1 MKEKHSEKIK
11 IVKVE
16 HTKKQNYSFVNS
28 LFSRNIFLSLFLG
41 IILAGL
47 FSTVFYALAV
57 WDGNPYAPGTQI
69 NPECAPT
76 DANCTVTP
84 GATYSFGTNNFSG
97 SGNFTTTGTGSFS
110 SLDLTLTA
118 LSVGNGG
125 TGTGTIPTS
134 GQLLI
139 GKADGTYA
147 VAGLTAGTNISI
159 TPGDGTI
166 TISAGS
172 AAETDPIVK
181 AINGIVKSNGTTIAA
196 AEAGVDYQ
204 SPLPVLDS
212 GKYLTNNGSTLSWGS
227 IDLSGY
233 VPTSTTVNG
242 HALSGN
248 ISVTASDVGLGNVT
262 NESKST
268 MFTSPTF
275 TGTVSGITST
285 MVGLGNVENTAL
297 STWTGSSS
305 LYTVKLNGSTLS
317 TSASGLKVSDST
329 FQPLA
334 ANLTSL
340 AGLATTVGLVKQTSA
355 NTFGID
361 TTAYM
366 SNPMDAIG
374 QIIYG
379 GASGVATKLAA
390 GLSGQILISGG
401 AGAPAWSTAT
411 YPSITT
417 ANQILYST
425 ANNTI
430 GASTG
435 LTYNGAGSG
444 TFTVGTGTEVLTVLS
459 TGQVGIG
466 NTAPTHALDI
476 VSSTLTPQFNIYYDP
491 TNYSS
496 FDVDASGNLAV
507 TSSGGNVTIG
517 GTLTVGASN
526 TAGTLATRYLN
537 GAPTESDANG
547 SLVIDSA
554 DGGRLYFRYG
564 NTWHYIAQTA
574 GFQIPDFETVDPIS
588 GDQIE
593 EGDIVLGMINQ
604 TFDDGALHGIWVKW
618 DSVKAQL
625 LAEARGELSQ
635 TGTLGAG
642 SVEGVETETLLDKV
656 TNVLLSLGI
665 SVKDGVANI
674 TTLAT
679 QKFSADT
686 ATIKGLEMVD
696 KATGDIYCTWIEN
709 GEWKKAKGNCGD
721 IVAESSI
728 VATSQ
733 ISENQAKSSAQ
744 PSVSVDQITQQVAQ
758 QIAEQQG
765 HVVEQ
770 VADQAARQA
779 SHQTAE
785 QIQQQSQEQS
795 IEIASVSDI
804 SDINVSSGSGLSDI
818 NLPDNIDVV
827 LSDNS
832 TQNLGITWDN
842 GTPEYNGSVAG
853 TYVFLGDLNL
863 KTGVANAANLKATAN
878 VVVTGVEISPEDEQL
893 PADAESQPLPEIIS
907 PSVGDLLE
915 SAGASLINGAWYF
928 VEWIFGA
935 FSKLINAF
943 FAHKN

>member
-1 MKEKHSEKIK
+1 MREERPEKLKIK
-11 IVKVE
+11 IVKMG
-16 HTKKQNYSFVNS
+16 HTKKRNFSFVNF
-28 LFSRNIFLSLFLG
+28 LFPKNIFLSLFLG
-41 IILAGL
+41 IIFAGL
-47 FSTVFYALAV
+47 FSAAFFAFAV
-57 WDGNPYAPGTQI
+57 WDNNPYAPGTQI

-110 SLDLTLTA
+110 SIDLTTTA

-125 TGTGTIPTS
+125 TGTGTTPTS

-139 GKADGTYA
+139 GKNDGTYA
-147 VAGLTAGTNISI
+147 VDGLTAGTNISI

-166 TISAGS
+166 TISAAGS

-181 AINGIVKSNGTTIAA
+181 AINGVVKSNGTTIAA
-196 AEAGVDYQ
+196 AAKGDADLILVDQ
-204 SPLPVLDS
+204 TGNS
-212 GKYLTNNGSTLSWGS
+212 GKFLTTNGSASSW
-227 IDLSGY
+227 
-233 VPTSTTVNG
+233 
-242 HALSGN
+242 A
-248 ISVTASDVGLGNVT
+248 
-262 NESKST
+262 
-268 MFTSPTF
+268 
-275 TGTVSGITST
+275 
-285 MVGLGNVENTAL
+285 TAL
-297 STWTGSSS
+297 TAITGSGLDNVFS
-305 LYTVKLNGSTLS
+305 GS
-317 TSASGLKVSDST
+317 SGLLKKT
-329 FQPLA
+329 GA
-334 ANLTSL
+334 ATYTLDN
-340 AGLATTVGLVKQTSA
+340 
-355 NTFGID
+355 NT
-361 TTAYM
+361 YM
-366 SNPMDAIG
+366 VNPMDAIG

-379 GASGVATKLAA
+379 GASGSATKLAA

-411 YPSITT
+411 YPSTTT

-435 LTYNGAGSG
+435 LTYNGTGSG

-496 FDVDASGNLAV
+496 FDVDTSGNLAI

-588 GDQIE
+588 GDQIK

-635 TGTLGAG
+635 AGTLGTG
-642 SVEGVETETLLDKV
+642 SVEGVQTETLLDKV

-686 ATIKGLEMVD
+686 ATVKGLEMVD

-728 VATSQ
+728 TATSQ
-733 ISENQAKSSAQ
+733 ISESQAQSSVQ

-770 VADQAARQA
+770 AADQAARQA

-795 IEIASVSDI
+795 LEIISVSNI
-804 SDINVSSGSGLSDI
+804 SDINVNSESSLADI
-818 NLPDNIDVV
+818 NLPDNVDVV
-827 LSDNS
+827 LSDSS

-853 TYVFLGDLNL
+853 TYVFSGDLNL
-863 KTGVANAANLKATAN
+863 KTGVNNAANLKAAAN
-878 VVVTGVEISPEDEQL
+878 VIVKGVEISPENEQL
-893 PADAESQPLPEIIS
+893 SADGESQPSPEIIS

-928 VEWIFGA
+928 VEWIF
-935 FSKLINAF
+935 NAF
-943 FAHKN
+943 LTAINVFFANRN